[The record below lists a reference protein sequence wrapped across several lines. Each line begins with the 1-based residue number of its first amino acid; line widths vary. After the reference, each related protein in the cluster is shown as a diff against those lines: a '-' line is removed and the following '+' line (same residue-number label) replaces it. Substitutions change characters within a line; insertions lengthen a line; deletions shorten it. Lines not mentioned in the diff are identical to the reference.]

1 MISDLNKEMGVE
13 ADVLDFAID
22 IVLSMKY
29 KDKKQRLVVYISKLL
44 NEAEI
49 NYEIYDKKMLVIIKY
64 SKA

>member
-64 SKA
+64 STA